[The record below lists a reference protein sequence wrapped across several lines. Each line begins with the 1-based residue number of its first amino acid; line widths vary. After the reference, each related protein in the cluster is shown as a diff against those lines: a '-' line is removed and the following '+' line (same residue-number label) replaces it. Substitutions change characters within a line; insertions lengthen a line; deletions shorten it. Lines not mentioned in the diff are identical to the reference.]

1 MTRADYEVIVVGA
14 GAVGLAGALALA
26 RAGFSTCLLGPAP
39 ERRDGRTAAL
49 MSGSMDLMGSLG
61 LSDRV
66 RDVAAPLRALRIV
79 DDTGSLFR
87 PPPAT
92 FRSAEIGLEAFGWN
106 IENAALVGLLA
117 GAARASGLAWREDLA
132 AGIAPDGEVATVT
145 LASGAALTTRLVVGA
160 DGRRSRVREVARIA
174 TRSWTYPQ
182 AAITTLLAHE
192 RAHEDI
198 STEFHTRAGPFT
210 LVPLP
215 GRRSS
220 LVWVMRPAEAERMG
234 AVDDLDFA
242 RAVER
247 RSHGTLGR
255 MSIDGPRGTVPLGG
269 ASVARLVESRVALIG
284 EAAHLLPPIGAQG
297 LNLGLADVTA
307 LVRTLRDA
315 KRGGLDLGSGAALA
329 PYDRARRGEIGLRTL
344 AVDRLNR
351 ALLSD
356 LVPMDALRGIGLGA
370 LSRIGPLRRAVMRAG
385 LA

>member
-1 MTRADYEVIVVGA
+1 MTRADYEVVVVGA
-14 GAVGLAGALALA
+14 GAVGLACALALA

-49 MSGSMDLMGSLG
+49 MSGSMELMGSLG
-61 LSDRV
+61 LADRV
-66 RDVAAPLRALRIV
+66 REVAAPLRALRIV

-92 FRSAEIGLEAFGWN
+92 FRAAEIGLEAFGWN

-117 GAARASGLAWREDLA
+117 GAARTGGLAWREDIVS
-132 AGIAPDGEVATVT
+132 GIALDGEVATVT

-174 TRSWTYPQ
+174 TRSWSYPQ

-192 RAHEDI
+192 RAHEDV

-210 LVPLP
+210 VVPLP

-220 LVWVMRPAEAERMG
+220 LVWVARPTDAERMTTM
-234 AVDDLDFA
+234 DDADLA

-247 RSHGTLGR
+247 QSHGMLGR
-255 MSIDGPRGTVPLGG
+255 IHIDGPRGTVPLGG
-269 ASVARLVESRVALIG
+269 ASVARLTESRVALIG

-297 LNLGLADVTA
+297 LNLGFADVTA
-307 LVRTLRDA
+307 LVRALRGA
-315 KRGGLDLGSGAALA
+315 RRAGLDLGSEAALA
-329 PYDRARRGEIGLRTL
+329 PYDRARRGEIGLRTF

-356 LVPMDALRGIGLGA
+356 LVPVDALRGIGLGA

>member
-1 MTRADYEVIVVGA
+1 MTRADYEVVVVGA

-92 FRSAEIGLEAFGWN
+92 FRSAEIGLKAFGWN

-117 GAARASGLAWREDLA
+117 AAVRASGLAWREDLA
-132 AGIAPDGEVATVT
+132 AGIALDGEVATVT
-145 LASGAALTTRLVVGA
+145 LASGAALTTRLLVGA
-160 DGRRSRVREVARIA
+160 DGRRSRVRETARIA
-174 TRSWTYPQ
+174 TRSWSYPQ

-315 KRGGLDLGSGAALA
+315 KRAGLDLGSGAALA

-356 LVPMDALRGIGLGA
+356 LVPVDALRGIGLGA

>member
-1 MTRADYEVIVVGA
+1 MTRADYEVVVVGA

-49 MSGSMDLMGSLG
+49 MSGSMELMGSLG
-61 LSDRV
+61 FADRV
-66 RDVAAPLRALRIV
+66 REVAAPLRALRIV

-92 FRSAEIGLEAFGWN
+92 FRAAEIGLEAFGWN
-106 IENAALVGLLA
+106 IENATLVGLLA
-117 GAARASGLAWREDLA
+117 GAARTGGLAWREDLA
-132 AGIAPDGEVATVT
+132 AGIELDGEVATVR
-145 LASGAALTTRLVVGA
+145 LASGETLTARLVVGA
-160 DGRRSRVREVARIA
+160 DGRRSRVRETARIA
-174 TRSWTYPQ
+174 TRRWTYPQ
-182 AAITTLLAHE
+182 SAVTTLLGHE
-192 RAHEDI
+192 RAHDDV

-220 LVWVMRPAEAERMG
+220 LVWVTRPADAERMKTM
-234 AVDDLDFA
+234 DDADLA
-242 RAVER
+242 RAIER
-247 RSHGTLGR
+247 RSHGMLGR
-255 MSIDGPRGTVPLGG
+255 IRVDGPRGTVPLGG
-269 ASVARLVESRVALIG
+269 ASVARLTEARVALIG

-307 LVRTLRDA
+307 LVRALRGA
-315 KRGGLDLGSGAALA
+315 GRAGLDLGSEAALA
-329 PYDRARRGEIGLRTL
+329 PYDRARRGEIGLRTF

-356 LVPMDALRGIGLGA
+356 LVPVDALRGIGLGA